1 MSEPVRASRRK
12 YHIIYKTTCLVTG
25 RYYIGMHSTNDLDDG
40 YLGSGQVLWKS
51 IKKYG
56 REQHRCEVLE
66 HHPDRERLALREE
79 ELVNPDTLKDPLC
92 MNLRTGGTGNYPGSK
107 AKEETRQKMS
117 ASMKEAWDSGRMTGM
132 RGKKHDPEVVA
143 QQVAK
148 RIGKKRT
155 EEQKA
160 NLSNGLRQHYSDEV
174 NRLAH
179 KERMSKEEVSAKK
192 RASMLA
198 RLAAETPEEREARFV
213 KMKEC
218 SNRPEVK
225 AKKSASMKA
234 KNLKSKPIL

>member
-1 MSEPVRASRRK
+1 MSNSVRASRRK
-12 YHIIYKTTCLVTG
+12 YHIIYKTTCLTTG
-25 RYYIGMHSTNDLDDG
+25 RYYIGMHSTDNLDDG
-40 YLGSGQVLWKS
+40 YLGSGVRLNRS
-51 IKKYG
+51 VKKYG
-56 REQHRCEVLE
+56 KQQHTREILE
-66 HHPDRERLALREE
+66 ILPTRQAASDREKELITE
-79 ELVNPDTLKDPLC
+79 ELRADPMCLNC
-92 MNLRTGGTGNYPGSK
+92 GVGGLGAVDRPPT
-107 AKEETRQKMS
+107 KEETLAKRS

-143 QQVAK
+143 KQVAK
-148 RIGKKRT
+148 RVGKKRT

-160 NLSNGLRQHYSDEV
+160 NLSNGLRQHYADEV
-174 NRLAH
+174 NRIAH

-198 RLAAETPEEREARFV
+198 RFAVETPEERAARFA

-234 KNLKSKPIL
+234 KNPK

>member
-1 MSEPVRASRRK
+1 MSKVRASRRK

-25 RYYIGMHSTNDLDDG
+25 RYYIGMHSTDNLDDG
-40 YLGSGQVLWKS
+40 YMGSGQVLWKS

-56 REQHRCEVLE
+56 KEQHRCEIME
-66 HHPDRERLALREE
+66 HLSDRESLALREE
-79 ELVNPDTLKDPLC
+79 ELVNSDTLKDPLC
-92 MNLRTGGTGNYPGSK
+92 MNLRTGGTGNYPGAPK
-107 AKEETRQKMS
+107 TEETLAKMS

-143 QQVAK
+143 KQVAK
-148 RIGKKRT
+148 RVGKKRT

-160 NLSNGLRQHYSDEV
+160 NLSNGLRQHYADEV
-174 NRLAH
+174 NRIAH

-198 RLAAETPEEREARFV
+198 RLAAETPEERAARFA

-234 KNLKSKPIL
+234 KNPK